1 MDDPHNDE
9 VLSHAEFWDGRYAE
23 AKAGSTSTD
32 NAADST
38 TTSPSAVAPAAP
50 THEWFRTYSDLEPFL
65 KKVLFGRPGCR
76 PADNPRI
83 LHLGCGDS
91 VIPAALEEQQGYR
104 DQLCVDFS
112 ATVIALMQA
121 RYAGRSMRWRE
132 MDVRAM
138 ADLTAASIDVAFDKG
153 TLDAMIHGSPWSP
166 PDDVLDNTGRYL
178 REVWRVLAEDG
189 VFVYVTFRQP
199 HFIRPLFEKSLAGGR
214 GEDEGDKG
222 DKGRAWNMQ
231 LEILGGTEGTFNY
244 YGWVITKGKAE

>member
-23 AKAGSTSTD
+23 AKPDAADAVTAND
-32 NAADST
+32 NNNNAAPAS
-38 TTSPSAVAPAAP
+38 AAP

-65 KKVLFGRPGCR
+65 QKVLFDRPGCR
-76 PADNPRI
+76 PADHPRI

-91 VIPAALEEQQGYR
+91 VVPAALEETMGYT

-112 ATVIALMQA
+112 ATVIGLMQK
-121 RYAGRSMRWRE
+121 RYAGRTMQWRAL
-132 MDVRAM
+132 DVRDM
-138 ADLTAASIDVAFDKG
+138 ADAVGPQTVDVAFDKG

-178 REVWRVLAEDG
+178 REVWRVLKEPEEGG

-199 HFIRPLFEKSLAGGR
+199 HFIRPLFEKSLAGDG
-214 GEDEGDKG
+214 DEGKG
-222 DKGRAWNMQ
+222 KRWDMQ
-231 LEILGGTEGTFNY
+231 LEVLGGTEGTFNY
-244 YGWVITKGKAE
+244 YGWVITKGTA

>member
-23 AKAGSTSTD
+23 AKKGDGQTETTTD
-32 NAADST
+32 NAS
-38 TTSPSAVAPAAP
+38 SSAP

-65 KKVLFGRPGCR
+65 QKVLFDRPGCT
-76 PADNPRI
+76 PTDNPRI

-91 VIPAALEEQQGYR
+91 VIPAALEEKKGYK

-112 ATVIALMQA
+112 ATVISLMEK
-121 RYAGRSMRWRE
+121 RYAGRAMQWRE
-132 MDVRAM
+132 MDVRKM
-138 ADLTAASIDVAFDKG
+138 DIWPQTVDVAFDKG

-178 REVWRVLAEDG
+178 REVWRVLKNEG

-199 HFIRPLFEKSLAGGR
+199 HFIKPLFEKSLAS
-214 GEDEGDKG
+214 EEGKTWD
-222 DKGRAWNMQ
+222 MQ

-244 YGWVITKGKAE
+244 YGWVITKGKTE